1 MLKGHKKFY
10 SSRRR
15 FGVIRYSCEIK
26 PFESHRKTKD
36 FLKSLCNKEY
46 ENIAKH
52 YYLGIGVKRDL
63 RKAKKY
69 FLKDKKQKDNY
80 HKEIKDEHEENN
92 HLHKEQSK
100 LKIMALKNK
109 QLKEP
114 HNTTILLELGKI
126 YADELKNYQL
136 AIECF
141 KQIKEPQ
148 AYYEL
153 AKTYES
159 MKDKVFDADK
169 EKQPDFKKLA
179 FELYQKGAKLD
190 NAPCCVALA
199 NFYQKEVFRSEQM
212 SNALIKK
219 AQKVLFYYHRAK
231 DLGSI
236 EGLDGLM
243 NIYRYGLWFDDNKTD
258 KVKIII
264 PTNAKKA
271 IEYAKKALSNAT
283 NNNETKI
290 AKYYQALGEIYSEN
304 KKILDYDKALEY
316 FYKELEHYPKKL
328 RSSWDSCMLE
338 IAQVYRKKGDLKKF
352 LELNLEVLAFYNEHQ
367 YFRHFGTKRK
377 QYLVRHYGY
386 KSLSSL
392 KPLGHIISVCYK
404 LNCNADIVVTYLEGV
419 ANEYSYFEDYKLLG
433 GIFEYAKGV
442 NMDLKRALAYYQQG
456 IKTFCKPKERKNLQV
471 CEKRVLE
478 KIKQLEE
485 TKRKCFS
492 GGWMS
497 GSGAL
502 VFIVGRAKR
511 FQTEKLR
518 LEWLKNEKP
527 RDYIFEMAQLE
538 YNRVALKQDCINK
551 LIKALIIGRKI
562 NHKNQES
569 VSKAQ
574 IIEFKKALY
583 DKLKTHLNLPLIE
596 RMSKGLREYGTIL
609 GQKYAT
615 KSLNET
621 DAKIIID
628 FYNNECVKLNQKM
641 PPIIID
647 KELGLLNLQ
656 NKPTKNIPLKA
667 NHYIYAVYQRVN
679 FYEMSQNRLEK
690 EAFNEKMYEKDL
702 FIKANGS
709 ISLFS
714 KDDNKPLY
722 SLSIASCLNKAKLKL
737 WDYFFDSTKL
747 LSYAEQVIMDAHQN
761 LIAFRNSAK
770 FAKDLHVNSNKPL
783 YEI

>member
-1 MLKGHKKFY
+1 MKK
-10 SSRRR
+10 
-15 FGVIRYSCEIK
+15 I
-26 PFESHRKTKD
+26 D
-36 FLKSLCNKEY
+36 SLY
-46 ENIAKH
+46 
-52 YYLGIGVKRDL
+52 
-63 RKAKKY
+63 
-69 FLKDKKQKDNY
+69 
-80 HKEIKDEHEENN
+80 
-92 HLHKEQSK
+92 KEQSK
-100 LKIMALKNK
+100 LKIMALKNQ

-126 YADELKNYQL
+126 YVDELENYQL
-136 AIECF
+136 ATECF
-141 KQIKEPQ
+141 KQILDKEPQ

-153 AKTYES
+153 ARTYES
-159 MKDKVFDADK
+159 MKDEVFDTDK

-179 FELYQKGAKLD
+179 FRFYQKGAKLD

-199 NFYQKEVFRSEQM
+199 DYYQKEVYKNKRM

-219 AQKVLFYYHRAK
+219 AQKVLFYYHKAK

-243 NIYRYGLWFDDNKTD
+243 NVYRYGLIAYDSKTD
-258 KVKIII
+258 EHKIII
-264 PTNAKKA
+264 PKNTKKA
-271 IEYAKKALSNAT
+271 IEYAKEALSNAQ

-304 KKILDYDKALEY
+304 KKILDYNKALEY

-338 IAQVYRKKGDLKKF
+338 IAQIYRKKGDLKKF

-367 YFRHFGTKRK
+367 YFRHFGIKRR
-377 QYLVRHYGY
+377 YLEKYYSGY
-386 KSLSSL
+386 KFLNSL

-404 LNCNADIVVTYLEGV
+404 LNYNIDIVVTYLEGV
-419 ANEYSYFEDYKLLG
+419 ANKYPHFQTYKLLG

-442 NMDLKRALAYYQQG
+442 SMDLEKALVYYQQG
-456 IKTFCKPKERKNLQV
+456 IKTFCEPKERKNLQV

-478 KIKQLEE
+478 KIKRFKEIVE
-485 TKRKCFS
+485 KCRVRPGMNVSSYFRIEA
-492 GGWMS
+492 MQNRC
-497 GSGAL
+497 
-502 VFIVGRAKR
+502 IR

-518 LEWLKNEKP
+518 LEWLKNERP

-538 YNRVALKQDCINK
+538 YHRVALKEECINK
-551 LIKALIIGRKI
+551 LIKALIIGCKI

-569 VSKAQ
+569 VSKEQ
-574 IIEFKKALY
+574 ITEFKKALY
-583 DKLKTHLNLPLIE
+583 DKLKTHLSVPLTE

-615 KSLNET
+615 KSLSET

-647 KELGLLNLQ
+647 KELGLLNIQ
-656 NKPTKNIPLKA
+656 NKPTKNIPLKT

-690 EAFNEKMYEKDL
+690 EEFNEKMYEKDL

-714 KDDNKPLY
+714 KDDNNPLY
-722 SLSIASCLNKAKLKL
+722 SLSIAPCLNKAKLKL

-747 LSYAEQVIMDAHQN
+747 LSYAEQVVMDAHQN

-770 FAKDLHVNSNKPL
+770 FAKDLHVNNNTPL